1 LVIAPADILKKYWGY
16 SQFRHPQ
23 EEIIEAVLQGRD
35 ALAILPTGA
44 GKSVCFQVPTLLQ
57 EGLCLVITPLIAL
70 MQDQVAQL
78 RQKGIPAVALHAGLS
93 RAEIDLLLDNCVY
106 GPIKFL
112 YVSPERTQTEIFKER
127 FQKMKVNLIAIDE
140 AHCISQWGHDFRPAY
155 RTLAALRDRQQ
166 GVPLLAVT
174 ASATSLVKT
183 DIATSLQLN
192 EPVVFQRSFAREN
205 LSLVVRESEN
215 KEKKLLEILRKVPG
229 CAIVYVRSRKATVEW
244 SRKLQK
250 QGVATAYYH
259 GGMSYTER
267 NQSQQQWISNQAR
280 VMVATNA
287 FGMGINKADVRVVV
301 HLDLPEN
308 PESYYQEAGR
318 AGRDGKRAYAAL
330 LFHLSDAA
338 DLRTKTE
345 HAVPDVAYL
354 RNVYQALANYFQLA
368 EGAGQGVS
376 FSISLEAFCNQF
388 GFRMTPVLSAIRKLE
403 EEGLL
408 EVSDQ
413 FYQPARLHVVADK
426 KRLYEFQVAQARFDP
441 MIKAL
446 LRLYGGELFTSFV
459 AISEAQLA
467 QATQLSHAEVQEYL
481 HQLNN
486 LQLLAYEPASDAPRL
501 TFLTPRQD
509 AARLPIDRKKLETR
523 AALLKQKAEAMIAY
537 ATESRCRMQQLQ
549 EYFGET
555 NTQPC
560 GGCDVCVA
568 KRKKTD
574 LNLHE
579 DYREQILQLLAQKSC
594 TVDELE
600 TEIGPKEPEWF
611 GEVVR
616 DLIEEGRVAYDAYWV
631 LHLKK

>member
-1 LVIAPADILKKYWGY
+1 MVTPADILKQYWGY
-16 SQFRHPQ
+16 TQFRPPQ
-23 EEIIEAVLQGRD
+23 EEIIQTVLQGRD

-44 GKSVCFQVPTLLQ
+44 GKSVCFQVPGMLK
-57 EGLCLVITPLIAL
+57 EGLCLVVTPLIAL

-78 RQKGIPAVALHAGLS
+78 RQKGIPAIAIHAGLA

-106 GPIKFL
+106 GPVKFL
-112 YVSPERTQTEIFKER
+112 YVSPERTQTELFRER
-127 FQKMKVNLIAIDE
+127 FQRMKVNLMAIDE
-140 AHCISQWGHDFRPAY
+140 AHCISQWGHEFRPAY
-155 RTLAALRDRQQ
+155 RLLAEVKDRQP

-174 ASATSLVKT
+174 ASATPTVKM
-183 DIATSLQLN
+183 DIITSLQLR

-205 LSLVVRESEN
+205 LSLVVREAEN

-229 CAIVYVRSRKATVEW
+229 SAIVYVRSRKATVEW
-244 SRKLQK
+244 SRKLQQ
-250 QGVATAYYH
+250 QGISVTYYH
-259 GGMSYTER
+259 GGMSHTDR
-267 NQSQQQWISNQAR
+267 AAQQEQWISNRAR

-318 AGRDGKRAYAAL
+318 AGRDGKRAYAAVVY
-330 LFHLSDAA
+330 HAADAA

-345 HAVPDVAYL
+345 HALPTVEQL
-354 RNVYQALANYFQLA
+354 RAVYQALANYLQLA

-376 FSISLEAFCNQF
+376 FGVKMEDFCQQF
-388 GFRMTPVLSAIRKLE
+388 GLPLAPTLAAIKKLE

-413 FYQPARLHVVADK
+413 FYQPTRVHILVDK

-441 MIKAL
+441 IIRAL
-446 LRLYGGELFTSFV
+446 LRLYGGELLTGFV
-459 AISEAQLA
+459 PIQEDQIAR
-467 QATQLSHAEVQEYL
+467 ATQLSGAEVREYL
-481 HQLNN
+481 RQLHHM
-486 LQLLAYEPASDAPRL
+486 QVLAYEPASDVPRL

-509 AARLPIDRKKLETR
+509 ASRFTIDRKKLEAR

-537 ATESRCRMQQLQ
+537 ATQPRCRMQQLQ
-549 EYFGET
+549 EYFGEADT
-555 NTQPC
+555 HPC
-560 GGCDVCVA
+560 HRCDVCVA
-568 KRKKTD
+568 NRKKTD
-574 LNLHE
+574 DHLH
-579 DYREQILQLLAQKSC
+579 REYQQQVLHILATRSV

-600 TEIGPKEPEWF
+600 TEVNPKEKELF

-616 DLIEEGRVAYDAYWV
+616 DLIEAGVLTYDAYWV
-631 LHLKK
+631 LHIRK

>member
-16 SQFRHPQ
+16 TQFRHPQ
-23 EEIIEAVLQGRD
+23 EEIIQAVLDGRD

-44 GKSVCFQVPTLLQ
+44 GKSVCFQVPALLQ
-57 EGLCLVITPLIAL
+57 EGLCVVVTPLIAL

-78 RQKGIPAVALHAGLS
+78 QQKGIPAIALHAGLS

-106 GPIKFL
+106 GPTKFL
-112 YVSPERTQTEIFKER
+112 YISPERTQTEIFKER

-155 RTLAALRDRQQ
+155 RTLAALRDRQP
-166 GVPLLAVT
+166 GVPMLAVT

-183 DIATSLQLN
+183 DISASLQLH
-192 EPVVFQRSFAREN
+192 EPAFFQRSFAREN

-229 CAIVYVRSRKATVEW
+229 SAIVYVRSRKATVEW
-244 SRKLQK
+244 TKRLQQ
-250 QGVATAYYH
+250 QGIAAAHYH
-259 GGMSYTER
+259 AGMSHADR
-267 NQSQQQWISNQAR
+267 LHAQQQWIFNHAR

-330 LFHLSDAA
+330 LYHPADAG

-345 HAVPDVAYL
+345 HAIPTVEYL
-354 RNVYQALANYFQLA
+354 RKVYQALANFLQLA

-376 FSISLEAFCNQF
+376 FPVSLEDFCNQF
-388 GFRMTPVLSAIRKLE
+388 SFRMPTVLTAIQKLAD
-403 EEGLL
+403 EGLV
-408 EVSDQ
+408 EVSDR
-413 FYQPARLHVVADK
+413 FFQPARLHMLADK

-441 MIKAL
+441 TIKAL
-446 LRLYGGELFTSFV
+446 LRLYGGELFTGFV
-459 AISEAQLA
+459 PISETQLA
-467 QATQLSHAEVQEYL
+467 HATQLAVAEVHGYL
-481 HQLNN
+481 HQLNK
-486 LQLLAYEPASDAPRL
+486 LQVLVYEPASDTPRI

-509 AARLPIDRKKLETR
+509 AERLTIDRKKLETR
-523 AALLKQKAEAMIAY
+523 AALLTQKAEAMIAY
-537 ATESRCRMQQLQ
+537 ATVAHCRMQQLQ
-549 EYFGET
+549 EYFGES

-560 GGCDVCVA
+560 GSCDVCVA
-568 KRKKTD
+568 NRKKTD
-574 LNLHE
+574 AHLHHDYHQQILNL
-579 DYREQILQLLAQKSC
+579 LARKPR

-600 TEIGPKEPEWF
+600 TELAPKDTVLF

-616 DLIEEGRVAYDAYWV
+616 DLVEEGRLAYDAYWV
-631 LHLKK
+631 LHLKQ